1 MVGDNLPNSSPEQP
15 MTRRTLDLDDRIY
28 DYLLGVSLREPPL
41 FARAR
46 AETASRPMAMMQSA
60 PEQGQFMALLV
71 ELIGARLCL
80 ELGTFTG
87 YSALWVASALPPDG
101 RLVCLDIDSE
111 TTAIAERYWQAAGYA
126 DRIQLRLGPARS
138 SLVELEREYP
148 PGSFDFAFI
157 DADKRDQEAYY
168 ESVLRLVRRGGLIL
182 VDNVLWM
189 GRVADPARTDPDT
202 RAIDALNRK
211 LHDDARVSLSLLPI
225 GDGLTILRKR

>member
-1 MVGDNLPNSSPEQP
+1 
-15 MTRRTLDLDDRIY
+15 MTRRSLDLDDPIY
-28 DYLLGVSLREPPL
+28 RYLLEASLREPPL

-46 AETASRPMAMMQSA
+46 EETAALPRAMMQSA

-87 YSALWVASALPPDG
+87 YSALWVAAALPPDG
-101 RLVCLDIDSE
+101 RLICLDIDPQM
-111 TTAIAERYWQAAGYA
+111 TAIAERYWREAGYA
-126 DRIQLRLGPARS
+126 DRIQLRLGPALA
-138 SLVELEREYP
+138 SLAELEREYP
-148 PGSFDFAFI
+148 PGAFDFAFI
-157 DADKRDQEAYY
+157 DADKRDQDAYY
-168 ESVLRLVRRGGLIL
+168 EAVLRLVRQGGLIL
-182 VDNVLWM
+182 IDNVLWM

-211 LHDDARVSLSLLPI
+211 LRDDARVTLSLLPV

>member
-1 MVGDNLPNSSPEQP
+1 
-15 MTRRTLDLDDRIY
+15 MTRRTLDIDDRIY
-28 DYLLGVSLREPPL
+28 DYLLAVSLREPPV

-46 AETASRPMAMMQSA
+46 EETARLPRAMMQSA

-101 RLVCLDIDSE
+101 RLICLDIDPE
-111 TTAIAERYWQAAGYA
+111 VTALAERYWQEAGYGE
-126 DRIQLRLGPARS
+126 RIQLRLGPA
-138 SLVELEREYP
+138 LATLAELEREYR

-157 DADKRDQEAYY
+157 DADKRNQDAYY
-168 ESVLRLVRRGGLIL
+168 EAVLRLVRRGGLIL

-189 GRVADPARTDPDT
+189 GRVADPARSDPDT

-211 LHDDARVSLSLLPI
+211 LRDDPRVTLSLLPI
-225 GDGLTILRKR
+225 GDGLTLLRKR